1 MLKRL
6 ILSIA
11 LIASGTSISS
21 PANASSI
28 KYGDE
33 GDRYI
38 CASNSWVIRDSGGQS
53 IGKQLKAGKCM
64 ELTGITENGAFLK
77 VRGASGRS
85 LTLKV
90 SPSDLE
96 LYNTL
101 AIKPVSSAQRKIAVC
116 ELQESHLKMI
126 GRGLDLTCVSSHVQD
141 DVYSAWLMAYRQGQF
156 KQRQLDELEAYL
168 SD

>member
-1 MLKRL
+1 M
-6 ILSIA
+6 I
-11 LIASGTSISS
+11 
-21 PANASSI
+21 
-28 KYGDE
+28 D
-33 GDRYI
+33 
-38 CASNSWVIRDSGGQS
+38 Q
-53 IGKQLKAGKCM
+53 
-64 ELTGITENGAFLK
+64 
-77 VRGASGRS
+77 
-85 LTLKV
+85 TLKV

-96 LYNTL
+96 LYNIL

-126 GRGLDLTCVSSHVQD
+126 GRGPDLTCVSSHVQD